1 MTQCSTLINLILIY
15 IITLMGNCSAS
26 KEGHSRSLELDLYLQ
41 SKLQTLNSGLGH
53 HGAKTSQGEKHMSDK
68 IMG

>member
-26 KEGHSRSLELDLYLQ
+26 EEGHSRSLELDLYLQ
-41 SKLQTLNSGLGH
+41 SNFDVLNLTFRASWSENLTNRE
-53 HGAKTSQGEKHMSDK
+53 AKVRH
-68 IMG
+68 